1 MGLVAYPSPLET
13 DLSSRH
19 PMISDRDIAGKI
31 KCILTDVD
39 GVLSDGKLYY
49 DSTGAETKT
58 FHVRD
63 GYGIKAWMNAG
74 MHFGIITARHSDALT
89 RRAKELG
96 IEHVV
101 QNSADKWQS
110 ATEMMSAMKVTPDE
124 VCYIGDDVPDIT
136 VMCRVGLAAAPD
148 DASIDARE
156 AAHWITRLPGGSGA
170 VRELIE
176 RLMRAG
182 KNWPTLSKE
191 PPC

>member
-1 MGLVAYPSPLET
+1 MSA
-13 DLSSRH
+13 RH
-19 PMISDRDIAGKI
+19 ALFSDREVAGKI
-31 KCILTDVD
+31 QCILSDVD

-74 MHFGIITARHSDALT
+74 LHFGIITARHSDALS

-96 IEHVV
+96 IHHVV
-101 QNSADKWQS
+101 QNSSDKWAT
-110 ATEMMSAMKVTPDE
+110 ATEMMSAMGVTPE
-124 VCYIGDDVPDIT
+124 QVCYIGDDVPDIA
-136 VMCRVGLAAAPD
+136 VMHRVALAAAPD

-156 AAHWITRLPGGSGA
+156 AAHWITRLPGGTGA

-176 RLMRAG
+176 RLMRAADR
-182 KNWPTLSKE
+182 WPSVSKE